1 MGCRTEVKLLD
12 DREDGMLVLSRKAS
26 QQVMIGSDIRITIVR
41 IDRNQV
47 RLGIQ
52 APAGV
57 SILRSELA
65 GVAPASAPPRRQ
77 TGPVPIRDRRVSRPK
92 D

>member
-1 MGCRTEVKLLD
+1 
-12 DREDGMLVLSRKAS
+12 MLVLSRKAS

-65 GVAPASAPPRRQ
+65 EVPPASAPPRRQ
-77 TGPVPIRDRRVSRPK
+77 TGPIPIRDRQVSRPE

>member
-1 MGCRTEVKLLD
+1 
-12 DREDGMLVLSRKAS
+12 MLVLSRKAS

-52 APAGV
+52 APTGV

-65 GVAPASAPPRRQ
+65 EIPPASARDGRPA
-77 TGPVPIRDRRVSRPK
+77 GPIPIRDRRAAQPQDEGNR
-92 D
+92 